1 MKRPSIKTVG
11 LSLSFLFAV
20 TYVLCVI
27 WDLVFPGWA
36 MYRVWQPLFPGF
48 GWGVTGFIIGL
59 VESVLYGY
67 YAAVVLVP
75 TYNYLQQREAGTG

>member
-11 LSLSFLFAV
+11 LSLGLLFAA
-20 TYVLCVI
+20 TYVLCVV

-36 MYRVWQPLFPGF
+36 MYRVWQALFPGF
-48 GWGVTGFIIGL
+48 GWGVTGFTIGL

-67 YAAVVLVP
+67 YVAVVLVP
-75 TYNYLQQREAGTG
+75 TYNYLQQREVEAG